1 MRVLFAAFVLVLA
14 PLPATGQDRTI
25 DAAIE
30 GAIEDAI
37 RPGFATFEA
46 EAQSMAQ
53 VVATLCASP
62 SEEAMAASRDQFDKL
77 VDAWGRVEFIRLG
90 PLSQDNRLERILFW
104 PDRRGRGLS
113 QIQGVITTGD
123 ETALSADTLADKSVA
138 VQGLAAL
145 EYALFG
151 TDSDGIAVGETPARC
166 AYGEAISQNVA
177 TIAGQLL
184 AGWQA
189 EDGIASLWRNPADD
203 NPLFRDESEQING
216 LVKLIGDAFEIIK
229 VQRIDAV
236 LRDDR
241 ASMRPKSALFWRS
254 DNWVPSL
261 AANIAGLR
269 ALVDAADLEATVN
282 QERGR
287 FVGAMSFE
295 LANAARALGQ
305 TDLPVQAIAE
315 DDEAY
320 GRMTYLRLVVDGLT
334 TVSATRLKEIYDL
347 SSGFSSLDGD

>member
-1 MRVLFAAFVLVLA
+1 MRILIAALVLVLA
-14 PLPATGQDRTI
+14 ILPATAQDRTI
-25 DAAIE
+25 DVAIE
-30 GAIEDAI
+30 GVIEDAI

-53 VVATLCASP
+53 AVSMLCASP
-62 SEEAMAASRDQFDKL
+62 SDEAMAAARGRFDNL
-77 VDAWGRVEFIRLG
+77 VGAWGRVEFIRLG
-90 PLSQDNRLERILFW
+90 PLSQDNRLERTLFW
-104 PDRRGRGLS
+104 PDRRGRGLN
-113 QIQGVITTGD
+113 QIQAVIATGD

-151 TDSDGIAVGETPARC
+151 TNSDRIAVGEAAERC
-166 AYGEAISQNVA
+166 AYAEAISQNIA
-177 TIAGQLL
+177 TIAGELL

-189 EDGIASLWRNPADD
+189 EDGIASLWLNPADD

-236 LRDDR
+236 LRDHR

-261 AANIAGLR
+261 GANIAGLR
-269 ALVDAADLEATVN
+269 ALVDAADLEATVD
-282 QERGR
+282 QERAR
-287 FVGAMSFE
+287 FVGAMNFE

-320 GRMTYLRLVVDGLT
+320 GRMTYVRLVVDGLT

>member
-1 MRVLFAAFVLVLA
+1 MRIMIAAMVLVLA
-14 PLPATGQDRTI
+14 TLPAAAQERTI

-53 VVATLCASP
+53 AVSTLCASP
-62 SEEAMAASRDQFDKL
+62 SDETMAASRGRFDDL

-90 PLSQDNRLERILFW
+90 PLSQENRLERILFW
-104 PDRRGRGLS
+104 PDRRGRGLN
-113 QIQGVITTGD
+113 QIQGVIASGD

-151 TDSDGIAVGETPARC
+151 TDSDRIAAGDAPERC
-166 AYGEAISQNVA
+166 AYAEAIAQNIA
-177 TIAGQLL
+177 TIADELN

-189 EDGIASLWRNPADD
+189 EDGIAALWLNPADD

-261 AANIAGLR
+261 EANIAGLQ
-269 ALVDAADLEATVN
+269 ALVDAADLEATVD

-287 FVGAMSFE
+287 FVGAMNFE
-295 LANAARALGQ
+295 LSNAARTLGQ

-315 DDEAY
+315 DDDAY
-320 GRMTYLRLVVDGLT
+320 GRMNYVRLVVDGLA